1 MSRPAALVVRN
12 PAAGRAGDVRALAL
26 VRRAVATRFDASE
39 VELDADGR
47 WREAVASALADGTRS
62 FVAAGGDGTVHALLE
77 ALVDGRGDVPLEE
90 VTLGVA
96 ALGSSNDFV
105 KPLRPGDDPVPLR
118 LDAARA
124 TPRDLVRVRTV
135 DPSGTERTTLL
146 AVSASAGVVAEG
158 NALFSA
164 GRRPGRGVAMAI
176 AASAL
181 RAIVRH
187 RDFTA
192 RLRHDGTE
200 EEVPLSSLSIL
211 KSPWLS
217 GSLRYDLPVA
227 PDDGLLG
234 VALCAGM
241 GRLRLLSTLA
251 GLLFGRFRNRPG
263 TRSFLTP
270 SLRVASDAPFL
281 LEVDGEVSPV
291 VEARFDL
298 SAWRL
303 RVCA

>member
-1 MSRPAALVVRN
+1 MSLPAALVVRN
-12 PAAGRAGDVRALAL
+12 PAAGRAADVRALAL
-26 VRRAVATRFDASE
+26 VRRAVATRFEASE
-39 VELDADGR
+39 VELDAFGM
-47 WREAVASALADGTRS
+47 WKEAIDSALAGGTRT

-77 ALVDGRGDVPLEE
+77 ALVDGPRNAALGEI
-90 VTLGVA
+90 TLGVA

-124 TPRDLVRVRTV
+124 TPHDLVRVRTV

-164 GRRPGRGVAMAI
+164 GRRPGRGVATAI

-181 RAIVRH
+181 RAVVRH
-187 RDFTA
+187 RDFSA
-192 RLRHDGTE
+192 RLRHDGLD
-200 EEVPLSSLSIL
+200 EEVSLSSLSVL

-227 PDDGLLG
+227 PADGLLG

-263 TRSFLTP
+263 TRSFLTS

-281 LEVDGEVSPV
+281 LEVDGEVSPAL
-291 VEARFDL
+291 EAHFAVL
-298 SAWRL
+298 PERL